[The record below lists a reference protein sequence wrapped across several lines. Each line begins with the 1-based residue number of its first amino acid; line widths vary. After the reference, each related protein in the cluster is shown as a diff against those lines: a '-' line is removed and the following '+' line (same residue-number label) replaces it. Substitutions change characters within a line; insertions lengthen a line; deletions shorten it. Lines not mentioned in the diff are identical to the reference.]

1 MVMDDIMWWRLI
13 NSSIYVFVK
22 CSARFGKKLPQR
34 MRNGSILKKN
44 WRFIFAFDSTV
55 FWITSR
61 ASTFSAISRLS
72 SRFSMAG
79 VPFVST
85 LGSLMPDLV
94 TAPASH

>member
-1 MVMDDIMWWRLI
+1 MFGEIWEETASTYAQR
-13 NSSIYVFVK
+13 IYFE
-22 CSARFGKKLPQR
+22 
-34 MRNGSILKKN
+34 KN